1 MLEKYMNSEYILYTL
16 SQQRERER
24 ERFIFKCLDLCG
36 SFTQNSIRI
45 QQCRKIHNLYLKS
58 LKAITELF
66 FNEKITCFCYQFV
79 YGFQGYNSLEMNLEP
94 SRVSY

>member
-24 ERFIFKCLDLCG
+24 ESLDLCG

-58 LKAITELF
+58 FKAITELF
-66 FNEKITCFCYQFV
+66 FKEKITCFCYQFV